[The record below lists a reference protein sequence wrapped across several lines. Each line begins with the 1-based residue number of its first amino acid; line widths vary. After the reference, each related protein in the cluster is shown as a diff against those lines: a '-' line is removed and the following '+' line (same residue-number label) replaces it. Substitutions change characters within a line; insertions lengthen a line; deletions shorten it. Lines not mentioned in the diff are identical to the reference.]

1 MKFKILGGRAVKE
14 AIRRFILGLGA
25 DECGF
30 AGIKR
35 FDGAPEGFRPTDVF
49 PTSKTVVVFG
59 IALPEGLL
67 DVAPRLIYGHFN
79 YGSCPWVDR
88 IAFFAA
94 REIERLTGGRAVPM
108 PSDGPYEYW
117 DAENMEGRGL
127 ISMKHAAV
135 QAGLGALG
143 KSTLLIN
150 ERFGNR
156 LTLGAVLADCALPSD
171 PLAESV
177 CLPDCHL
184 CVDGCP
190 VQAIGDGRVIQK
202 RCRMNTYSRNARGYD
217 TVDCNHCRA
226 ACPMGAGAAR
236 ESAVR

>member
-1 MKFKILGGRAVKE
+1 MRE
-14 AIRRFILGLGA
+14 AIRSYILGQGA
-25 DECGF
+25 DVCGF
-30 AGIKR
+30 AGIER
-35 FDGAPEGFRPTDVF
+35 FGDAPEGFRPSDIL
-49 PTSKTVVVFG
+49 PACRTVVVFG
-59 IALPEGLL
+59 IALPAGLYG
-67 DVAPRLIYGHFN
+67 VPPRLIYGHYN

-94 REIERLTGGRAVPM
+94 REIERLTGGRATPM

-117 DAENMEGRGL
+117 DADEKEGRGL
-127 ISMKHAAV
+127 ISLKHAAV

-143 KSTLLIN
+143 KSTLLLN

-177 CLPDCHL
+177 CLPGCRL

-190 VQAIGDGRVIQK
+190 VQAIGEGHVRQK
-202 RCRMNTYSRNARGYD
+202 LCRANTYGRNARGYD

-226 ACPMGAGAAR
+226 ACPMGAGSAR
-236 ESAVR
+236 